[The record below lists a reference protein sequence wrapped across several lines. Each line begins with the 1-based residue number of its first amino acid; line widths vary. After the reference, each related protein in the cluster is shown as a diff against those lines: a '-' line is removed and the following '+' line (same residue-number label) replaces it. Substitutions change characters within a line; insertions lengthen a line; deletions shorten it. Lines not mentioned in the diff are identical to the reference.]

1 MLCNR
6 SPQCWISRERQRRDM
21 EAARSP
27 KLQLIVNSLNSRTQ
41 SRAIIASCCWGLL
54 PVQAAHCQNGQA
66 IASSLH
72 ICATG
77 VQTGF
82 DGRRRNAFTNLAVLF
97 ATESRPR
104 LERSCR
110 QQLCETETK
119 RACCESLGQFRA
131 EATEER
137 CNSFIDFFRA
147 EVNNI
152 RSLMSGSSAQPPP
165 GIDPLSGSSPSL
177 LHFTGIKQGHIEEI
191 VKCLHTAIGL
201 SDSALKSYWK
211 DTVKRLFRGAS
222 KHKVTATEKQR
233 VKNRT
238 MPMGHHEHCNK
249 CYSVHCKVPV
259 QISISCMVIKC
270 RKNCGAV
277 LHMCKE
283 EEHELLCPNET
294 VPCLNT
300 DYGCPL
306 TMLRHRLAK
315 HLEVCP
321 ASVVSCSQEWNR
333 WPVSETDLAFYR
345 NISENQQTELHLD
358 VAMALRDQE
367 LLFQSIKMKDIFPE
381 WMVQDPAPQDIAA
394 EVNGPAGEAACSLD
408 CGEFTENGFTS
419 MEENEL
425 SQEER
430 DALAKSADLESIQ
443 NFSTWDSIFKK
454 EMGGCTQ
461 TVKKLNK
468 KEEKGKRKEEQE
480 SSNCQR
486 ESRDYHHVQENAA
499 SSMNGETGLAPWQD
513 GALER
518 ASKELNISDYNMY
531 LVHNGAML
539 INFGQLAACTPRE
552 KDFVYGNLEPIEVKT
567 VRSFNVP
574 TSYRAKR
581 TYLKDPTTKAK
592 TKHQSVDTADLGM
605 SVEDLPKFD
614 EVSAT
619 LLCCLEKEMKG
630 HLISESTG
638 TDGLYVDIGTQTYNF
653 DSAPFKTDVSLSNV
667 IAGKPCGL
675 HVHIEAESVTRRHN
689 KSSSAFSYMCGHFFR
704 RDEYRSHFRNVHSD
718 IQACL
723 NGWFQQR
730 CPLAYLGCTF
740 TQTRFHPAGHQAT
753 VKYCQDVSTFVIQ
766 PDVPSS
772 LSEGRTTFSP
782 QRNHA
787 RNLDPLSS
795 LPLEILQHIAGY
807 LDSFTLSQLSQV
819 SHLMREVC
827 ATLLQERGMVSLKW
841 EKKTYSHGGSSW
853 KCRKKVWEFS
863 SLFSS
868 VDRWSFSNIST
879 LSDHLKTCSFY
890 QREERTEPVALAGL
904 GEVRDKGET

>member
-1 MLCNR
+1 M
-6 SPQCWISRERQRRDM
+6 
-21 EAARSP
+21 
-27 KLQLIVNSLNSRTQ
+27 
-41 SRAIIASCCWGLL
+41 
-54 PVQAAHCQNGQA
+54 PV
-66 IASSLH
+66 
-72 ICATG
+72 
-77 VQTGF
+77 
-82 DGRRRNAFTNLAVLF
+82 
-97 ATESRPR
+97 
-104 LERSCR
+104 
-110 QQLCETETK
+110 
-119 RACCESLGQFRA
+119 
-131 EATEER
+131 
-137 CNSFIDFFRA
+137 
-147 EVNNI
+147 
-152 RSLMSGSSAQPPP
+152 
-165 GIDPLSGSSPSL
+165 
-177 LHFTGIKQGHIEEI
+177 
-191 VKCLHTAIGL
+191 
-201 SDSALKSYWK
+201 
-211 DTVKRLFRGAS
+211 
-222 KHKVTATEKQR
+222 
-233 VKNRT
+233 
-238 MPMGHHEHCNK
+238 GHHEHCSK
-249 CYSVHCKVPV
+249 CYNAHCQVPV
-259 QISISCMVIKC
+259 QISVSCMVIKC
-270 RKNCGAV
+270 RKNCGAT

-283 EEHELLCPNET
+283 EEHQLLCPNET
-294 VPCLNT
+294 VPCLNA

-333 WPVSETDLAFYR
+333 WPVSEADLPFYR

-358 VAMALRDQE
+358 AAMALRDQK

-381 WMVQDPAPQDIAA
+381 LIVEDAAPQDIAA
-394 EVNGPAGEAACSLD
+394 GVNDPADEAACSLD
-408 CGEFTENGFTS
+408 CGEFTENGYTG
-419 MEENEL
+419 MEEREL

-430 DALAKSADLESIQ
+430 DALAKNKDVESIQ
-443 NFSTWDSIFKK
+443 SYSSWERIFKK

-461 TVKKLNK
+461 TVKNLNK
-468 KEEKGKRKEEQE
+468 KEEKGKGKEEQD

-486 ESRDYHHVQENAA
+486 ESRDSHQVQENAVVA
-499 SSMNGETGLAPWQD
+499 SSMNGGRGHGQGATGLAPWQD
-513 GALER
+513 GVLER
-518 ASKELNISDYNMY
+518 VGKELNIADYNMY

-567 VRSFNVP
+567 IRSFNVP
-574 TSYRAKR
+574 TSYRAR
-581 TYLKDPTTKAK
+581 RSFLKDPTHKAK
-592 TKHQSVDTADLGM
+592 TTHQSVDTADLGV
-605 SVEDLPKFD
+605 SVEDLPKCD

-619 LLCCLEKEMKG
+619 LLCCLEKELKG
-630 HLISESTG
+630 HLISESGG
-638 TDGLYVDIGTQTYNF
+638 TDGLYIDIGTQTYNF
-653 DSAPFKTDVSLSNV
+653 DSAPFKKDVSLSDV
-667 IAGKPCGL
+667 VADQPHSL
-675 HVHIEAESVTRRHN
+675 YVHIESESVTRRHN
-689 KSSSAFSYMCGHFFR
+689 KTSSAFSCMCGHFFR

-740 TQTRFHPAGHQAT
+740 TQTRFHPAGYQAT
-753 VKYCQDVSTFVIQ
+753 IKYCQDVSTFVIQ
-766 PDVPSS
+766 PEVSSS
-772 LSEGRTTFSP
+772 LCESRKTFSP

-868 VDRWSFSNIST
+868 VDRWSFSNIAS

-890 QREERTEPVALAGL
+890 QREERTEPVALACL
-904 GEVRDKGET
+904 GEVRDKRGEVQHRR